1 MMPGRDH
8 VVRPIA
14 IDGGLPGNA
23 RGGRARADFAR
34 ARKADA
40 VVER

>member
-1 MMPGRDH
+1 MPGRDH
-8 VVRPIA
+8 VVLRIA
-14 IDGGLPGNA
+14 IDRGLPGNA
-23 RGGRARADFAR
+23 GSGQDRADFAR